1 MATQI
6 KLKRGTTTPT
16 ASDIA
21 NGEVAIDTSAKKF
34 YINDNGTIKE
44 IGGGTSSGDSS
55 SPLSGDVRGYTG
67 DGSTVAYTVTSGA
80 DVENVLVFINGVFQ
94 RPTTDY
100 TVSGTTLTF
109 GTAPVNGD
117 AITIKELVEGENTF
131 NDNPLVRAYTGDG
144 STVGY
149 NVTTGKSQEEFL
161 VFINGVFQRPTTDFT
176 VSSGTLTFGTAP
188 TNGDVISIKELAE
201 SSGALLT
208 IVDDTST
215 TTTISKGESLKIS
228 GGSNVTTSLSGD
240 TLTINSSASGDLTI
254 ADDSST
260 TTTLDLAND
269 TLKVAG
275 GTNITTSLSGDTL
288 TINGPDLSS
297 YLTSETNDLTS
308 NVTWANVP
316 DANITESSV
325 TQHQAALS
333 ITESQISDLGSYITT
348 SSFNVVDDSSTSSS
362 IGTNETLKIIGGTN
376 ITTSISGDTL
386 TINGPD
392 LTSYATLTGTQ
403 TLTNKTISG
412 SSNTLS
418 NIGNSSLTNSSITIN
433 GTEVSL
439 GGSTTISTASTLTIS
454 DDSSTTVGLSL
465 NTDTL
470 KVAGG
475 SGVTTSISGDTLTIS
490 ASGTSDVFKN
500 IAMPDGSTVVSA
512 DSSTDTLTLAQNGLI
527 SITGDSSTDTVTVGT
542 VSSVV
547 MPFLKADG
555 SSSDIDLQTSGT
567 LAEALSSLHIPFTL
581 ADGSN
586 VTTLAVA

>member
-16 ASDIA
+16 TSDIA

-80 DVENVLVFINGVFQ
+80 DVENILVFINGVFQ

-149 NVTTGKSQEEFL
+149 NVTTGKAQEEFL

-188 TNGDVISIKELAE
+188 ANGDVISIKELAE

-215 TTTISKGESLKIS
+215 TTTINKGESLKIA

-240 TLTINSSASGDLTI
+240 TLTINSSASGNLTI
-254 ADDSST
+254 SDDSST
-260 TTTLDLAND
+260 TTTLDLAN
-269 TLKVAG
+269 
-275 GTNITTSLSGDTL
+275 
-288 TINGPDLSS
+288 
-297 YLTSETNDLTS
+297 
-308 NVTWANVP
+308 
-316 DANITESSV
+316 
-325 TQHQAALS
+325 
-333 ITESQISDLGSYITT
+333 
-348 SSFNVVDDSSTSSS
+348 
-362 IGTNETLKIIGGTN
+362 
-376 ITTSISGDTL
+376 
-386 TINGPD
+386 
-392 LTSYATLTGTQ
+392 
-403 TLTNKTISG
+403 
-412 SSNTLS
+412 
-418 NIGNSSLTNSSITIN
+418 
-433 GTEVSL
+433 
-439 GGSTTISTASTLTIS
+439 
-454 DDSSTTVGLSL
+454 
-465 NTDTL
+465 DTL

-475 SGVTTSISGDTLTIS
+475 SGVTTSISGDTLTIA
-490 ASGTSDVFKN
+490 ASGASDVFKN

-512 DSSTDTLTLAQNGLI
+512 DSNTDTLTLAQSGLVTV
-527 SITGDSSTDTVTVGT
+527 TGDATTDTVTIGT
-542 VSSVV
+542 ASTAAI
-547 MPFLKADG
+547 PFLKADG
-555 SSSDIDLQTSGT
+555 SSSNIDLQTSGT
-567 LAEALSSLHIPFTL
+567 IGEVLTNLYIPFTI
-581 ADGSN
+581 ADGSA
-586 VTTLAVA
+586 VETLVVGSS